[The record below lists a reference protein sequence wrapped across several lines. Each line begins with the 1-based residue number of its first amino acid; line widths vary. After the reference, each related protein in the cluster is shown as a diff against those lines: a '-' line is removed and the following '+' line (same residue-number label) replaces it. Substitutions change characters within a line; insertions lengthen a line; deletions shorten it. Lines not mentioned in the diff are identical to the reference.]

1 VDDWRGKSPNEI
13 LANSPVNC
21 SSWDFFQARS
31 WLDYATRENA
41 PSAIHYAAFEL
52 RYGIE
57 YLLFEL
63 LLLASESLTF
73 REYRQAIGDPK
84 ETKKLL
90 KSPVRDYAKLTEF
103 TKIVVSVDSHA
114 PPLHFWSL
122 DDLFRY
128 WGAASEFL
136 HFVGPH
142 VASYSDATWIAK
154 AIARLDSVLNAVW
167 SNITGTIGNPLM
179 KPSQMPPEVRQ
190 AWAEFKDGTL
200 SKDDLICR
208 LKIMQPALQMR
219 RGERGWQH
227 RGRRILKIPTD
238 YSDEI
243 DATAL

>member
-1 VDDWRGKSPNEI
+1 MDDWRGKSPNEI
-13 LANSPVNC
+13 LTSSPLDH
-21 SSWDFFQARS
+21 SHWHFFQARS

-57 YLLFEL
+57 SLLFES
-63 LLLASESLTF
+63 LLLASESLTL
-73 REYRQAIGDPK
+73 REYRQAIGNPK
-84 ETKKLL
+84 ETKKMLE
-90 KSPVRDYAKLTEF
+90 SPARDYAKLTEF

-128 WGAASEFL
+128 WGRASEFL

-142 VASYSDATWIAK
+142 ATSYSDAAWIAK
-154 AIARLDSVLNAVW
+154 AIARLDSVLNTVW

-190 AWAEFKDGTL
+190 AWTEFKDGTL
-200 SKDDLICR
+200 SKDDLIRR
-208 LKIMQPALQMR
+208 LKIMQPALQMC
-219 RGERGWQH
+219 RGESGWQH

-238 YSDEI
+238 
-243 DATAL
+243 